1 MRNQELTFMLYR
13 NMKKA
18 DRDLSILGF
27 GCMRLPVLK
36 NGHVDKPRAIRMIRH
51 AIDNGVNYVDT
62 AYPYHNGESETV
74 TGKALLDGYREKVNL
89 ATKLPSWLIE
99 KREDM
104 DKYLDEQLKKL
115 QTDHIDFYLVHALM
129 ADSWEKMESLG
140 IRDFLDDAI
149 EDGRITYAGFS
160 FHDRYPAFKKIVD
173 AYDWTFC
180 QIQYNYMDE
189 RYQAG
194 TAGLRYAAKKGLG
207 VVIMEPLRGGL
218 LARQVPAAL
227 DIWAGSKE
235 KRSPAEWG
243 LRWVWDHPEVSVV
256 LSGMSTMEQVKEN
269 LEYAEKGLSGSLKKA
284 DLALVNKVRRM
295 FRSRMKVPCTGCG
308 YCQPCPNGVDIP
320 ACFNTFNVAF
330 MYEDPE
336 YARSLYQFV
345 ARGGGASKCGEC
357 GECESLCPQNIE
369 IPERLKEVK
378 ALFEA

>member
-1 MRNQELTFMLYR
+1 MLYR

-36 NGHVDKPRAIRMIRH
+36 DGHVDEPEAIRMIRH

-74 TGKALLDGYREKVNL
+74 TGNALGDGYREKVNL
-89 ATKLPSWLIE
+89 ATKLPSWLVG
-99 KREDM
+99 KRGDM

-115 QTDHIDFYLVHALM
+115 QTDHIDFYLVHALG
-129 ADSWEKMESLG
+129 AEGWEEMESLG

-149 EDGRITYAGFS
+149 EDGRINYAGFS

-194 TAGLRYAAKKGLG
+194 TAGLHYAAKKGLG

-218 LARQVPAAL
+218 LARQVPAAM
-227 DIWAGSKE
+227 DIWARSEE
-235 KRSPAEWG
+235 KRTPAEWG

-269 LEYAEKGLSGSLKKA
+269 LAYADKGLPQSLKKA
-284 DLALVNKVRRM
+284 DLAFVNKVKHM
-295 FRSRMKVPCTGCG
+295 FRSRTKVPCTGCG

-320 ACFNTFNVAF
+320 SCFSTYNIAF
-330 MYEDPE
+330 MYEDPD
-336 YARSLYQFV
+336 YAKTMYQFV
-345 ARGGGASKCGEC
+345 ARGGGASKCVEC
-357 GECESLCPQNIE
+357 GECESICPQKIE
-369 IPERLKEVK
+369 IQERLKEVK
-378 ALFEA
+378 ELFKA